1 MSNGIDQDAREL
13 ADANELYW
21 GSDESVN
28 RIADRLGL
36 SKGSLYAAIQ
46 PKPSDSMCP
55 TCGGQLA
62 YPNRTALERGTL
74 SCTKC
79 SHEFTVRSERAA
91 RTTDAARRPEA
102 DSGESVPTT
111 AAAAAAAVAGAT
123 ELTPADAAGQGSMA
137 TAPAPVSSRWLL
149 GAALFAVGTGLLL
162 SSLKRRK

>member
-1 MSNGIDQDAREL
+1 MSNGIDQDARQL

-21 GSDESVN
+21 SSDESVN

-36 SKGSLYAAIQ
+36 SKGSLYAAIK

-74 SCTKC
+74 SCAGC
-79 SHEFTVRSERAA
+79 NHEFTVRANRTA
-91 RTTDAARRPEA
+91 RPAPA
-102 DSGESVPTT
+102 T
-111 AAAAAAAVAGAT
+111 AAAAAAMVADAVADVAADDAG
-123 ELTPADAAGQGSMA
+123 EPAPTVVAAHSAQA
-137 TAPAPVSSRWLL
+137 ITHAPVSPRWLL
-149 GAALFAVGTGLLL
+149 GATLFAVGTGLLL